1 MRQLFAL
8 ILCHLVNTTTKP
20 PSVFI
25 SVLVRNKAHTLPYF
39 ISCLES
45 LNYPKNRTIL
55 HLRSDHNQVGKDTNS
70 PLTSLIF
77 QDNSLDILRGWVDRL
92 SEEQSYHKIITDF
105 GEHNV
110 IVPFFNIV
118 IFSWL

>member
-1 MRQLFAL
+1 MRRLFAL

-55 HLRSDHNQVGKDTNS
+55 HLRSDHNQ
-70 PLTSLIF
+70 
-77 QDNSLDILRGWVDRL
+77 DNSLDILRGWVDRL